1 LIHNILRLLTTQAV
15 ERVAKLPDEVLRI
28 ICSLQRQLEESI
40 DETSETEWMLFERYG
55 ETESTIAELEELQNA
70 KERLMGS
77 YSRLHNLL
85 LRILEAQPSASTAML
100 KMLSQAIEY
109 GQATVSA
116 VQANTQEIKRN
127 WNLK

>member
-1 LIHNILRLLTTQAV
+1 MLIF
-15 ERVAKLPDEVLRI
+15 
-28 ICSLQRQLEESI
+28 SLQRQLGEAI
-40 DETSETEWMLFERYG
+40 DEASAAEWILFEQYG
-55 ETESTIAELEELQNA
+55 ETEATITELEELQNA

-85 LRILEAQPSASTAML
+85 LRILEAQPTASTAML
-100 KMLSQAIEY
+100 EMLSQTIEY

-116 VQANTQEIKRN
+116 VQANTQEIRRN